1 MNKILCAAGAV
12 LIAAGFILF
21 LLFGHHGG
29 NNVQAGAVTSPPT
42 NFDYV
47 QISQAIGWLTSGIAT
62 PINETV
68 VRQTLVT
75 TATTTPCA
83 LLNPFNATSSVPYI
97 AVNVTTGT
105 STLSTLNFATS
116 TTAYATTSTFAN
128 FNVAANN
135 QQTVVYTGTSTGQ
148 GPVVAPNGY
157 LVIGATGGF
166 PQGYVYGGSCSAKFI
181 SVN

>member
-1 MNKILCAAGAV
+1 MNKILCAAGVV
-12 LIAAGFILF
+12 LIAAGLILF

-29 NNVQAGAVTSPPT
+29 KAVQAGAITDPPS
-42 NFDYV
+42 NFSYI

-68 VRQTLVT
+68 VRQTMVT
-75 TATTTPCA
+75 TATTTICA
-83 LLNPFNATSSVPYI
+83 ILNPFSATSSVPYI

-116 TTAYATTSTFAN
+116 TTAFATTSTFAN
-128 FNVAANN
+128 YNIAANN
-135 QQTVVYTGTSTGQ
+135 QQTAVYTGTSTGQ
-148 GPVVAPNGY
+148 GPVVSPNGY

-166 PQGYVYGGSCSAKFI
+166 TQGYVYGGSCSAKFI